1 MPIYSPFISRLVKW
15 YCQRVKALKITV
27 FAHETGI
34 SLLDENLKVVDRI
47 GYSKDPV
54 SEIRMFLNGQE
65 SDLSR
70 MIADKIKSLKAEKI
84 LVQTQPIRNLFSKEY
99 PNVEILSEAEISKI
113 VSEKVRIIL
122 ESKFAESEEQAY
134 NMLQQFSLKQAEA
147 RIAEESTR
155 LDLQAIQAVLA
166 LDELDKMINIL
177 GTRVKE
183 WYEIHF
189 PEILQFYD
197 EPIEIC
203 RFVAE
208 AGDRRSLDEEK
219 LKHLNLSEKK
229 KEAILYAAQNSRGG
243 AFREEDIARI
253 VLLASHV
260 EETYNI
266 KRKMSNFVE
275 NVMTQIAPNVTKI
288 CGPTIGARL
297 IAKAGG
303 LEKLARAPS
312 STIQILG
319 AEKAIFRAIRTG
331 AKPPKHGVIFQHT
344 LIHESPK
351 WQRGRIARA
360 LASKIAIAA
369 RVDYYRKKLDTSI
382 EEDLM
387 KRIREIRR
395 LKERERREE
404 KKPKPKRRKR

>member
-1 MPIYSPFISRLVKW
+1 
-15 YCQRVKALKITV
+15 
-27 FAHETGI
+27 
-34 SLLDENLKVVDRI
+34 
-47 GYSKDPV
+47 
-54 SEIRMFLNGQE
+54 
-65 SDLSR
+65 
-70 MIADKIKSLKAEKI
+70 
-84 LVQTQPIRNLFSKEY
+84 
-99 PNVEILSEAEISKI
+99 
-113 VSEKVRIIL
+113 
-122 ESKFAESEEQAY
+122 
-134 NMLQQFSLKQAEA
+134 
-147 RIAEESTR
+147 
-155 LDLQAIQAVLA
+155 
-166 LDELDKMINIL
+166 
-177 GTRVKE
+177 
-183 WYEIHF
+183 
-189 PEILQFYD
+189 
-197 EPIEIC
+197 
-203 RFVAE
+203 
-208 AGDRRSLDEEK
+208 
-219 LKHLNLSEKK
+219 
-229 KEAILYAAQNSRGG
+229 
-243 AFREEDIARI
+243 
-253 VLLASHV
+253 
-260 EETYNI
+260 
-266 KRKMSNFVE
+266 MSNFVE

-404 KKPKPKRRKR
+404 KKPKSKRRKR

>member
-1 MPIYSPFISRLVKW
+1 MK
-15 YCQRVKALKITV
+15 KLKITI
-27 FAHETGI
+27 FAHEAGI
-34 SLLDENLKVVDRI
+34 SLLNEDLKAIDRI
-47 GYSKDPV
+47 EYLKDPV
-54 SEIRMFLNGQE
+54 SEFHRFLSGQE
-65 SDLSR
+65 HNLTEKVIS
-70 MIADKIKSLKAEKI
+70 KIRPLKAEKI
-84 LVQTQPIRNLFSKEY
+84 AVQTQALKNTLSKEFSD
-99 PNVEILSEAEISKI
+99 VEVLPEEELSKI
-113 VSEKVRIIL
+113 VSEKMKIML
-122 ESKFAESEEQAY
+122 ESRFAESEEKVY
-134 NMLQQFSLKQAEA
+134 DILRQFSLRQAEA

-155 LDLQAIQAVLA
+155 LDLQAMQAILA

-197 EPIEIC
+197 EPTEIC
-203 RFVAE
+203 KFVTE
-208 AGDRRSLDEEK
+208 IGDRRNLDEEK
-219 LKHLNLSEKK
+219 LNPLKLSESRKQ
-229 KEAILYAAQNSRGG
+229 AILQAAQKSRGG
-243 AFREEDIARI
+243 IFREEDMART
-253 VLLASHV
+253 VMLASFV
-260 EETYNI
+260 GETYNI
-266 KRKMSNFVE
+266 KKKMSSFIE
-275 NVMTQIAPNVTKI
+275 NVMAQIAPNVTKI

-303 LEKLARAPS
+303 LEKLAMLPA

-369 RVDYYRKKLDTSI
+369 RVDYYRKKLDVSI

-387 KRIREIRR
+387 RRIKEIRKS
-395 LKERERREE
+395 KERVHREE
-404 KKPKPKRRKR
+404 KEERKFKSKRRKR